1 MNNSKTNLNNE
12 STKSDFLSKID
23 NLTKN
28 LTSDEL
34 LKLSN
39 YIMLKADSS
48 NSSNDS
54 FNGLTILYGSQTG
67 NSRSIAEE
75 LYDEAKKKN
84 INSTLISMAKMKEKS
99 IKNIENLLLIVS
111 TQGEGDPPD
120 DALNLV
126 DFINGN
132 KAPKLS
138 KMNFGVL
145 ALGDSTYEH
154 YCKTGK
160 DFDAKLETLGANRVL
175 DRVDLDV
182 DFDDHT
188 EQWISNALT
197 VMEPLISSSP
207 KSISPAFDLVAKDE
221 KKYTRKSPLETNILT
236 NQKITGRNSEKDIR
250 HIEINLEESGL
261 KYTPGDSLGVWFKN
275 DEILAHKILSC
286 LKIDVNEIIFSK
298 ENEPLTILDALIYEF
313 EITQLHPGFVKKYAE
328 LTNNSELV
336 DISNDKEKLNNFISN
351 KQIIDLIIEYPST
364 ISSRQL
370 KDLLRKLTPRLY
382 SIASS
387 QNEVEDEVHLTVGV
401 VQYQELGFLHT
412 GAASGFLQRTSP
424 NDKVKIYVESNDR
437 FRLPENPNTPII
449 MIGPGTGIAPFRAF
463 LQERAALN
471 AKGKNWLFFGNPYF
485 SDDFLYQTE
494 WQDYLEE
501 EVLEKISLAFSRD
514 QKDKIYVQHRL
525 LENAEEIFNWIS
537 DGAHI
542 YICGDESRMAKD
554 VHKALIRI
562 ISDNKKINESEAEE
576 FLREMQKQGKYQK
589 DVY

>member
-1 MNNSKTNLNNE
+1 MNNNKTNLNNE
-12 STKSDFLSKID
+12 SIQSEFLSKID

-48 NSSNDS
+48 NSSSDNL
-54 FNGLTILYGSQTG
+54 NGLTILYGSQTG

-75 LYDEAKKKN
+75 LYEEAKKKN

-138 KMNFGVL
+138 RMNFGVL

-160 DFDAKLETLGANRVL
+160 DFDARLEALGANRVL

-188 EQWISNALT
+188 EKWISNALT
-197 VMEPLISSSP
+197 VMKPLISSTTEST
-207 KSISPAFDLVAKDE
+207 SSTFDLVINDE
-221 KKYTRKSPLETNILT
+221 KKYTRKNPLETSILT
-236 NQKITGRNSEKDIR
+236 NQKITGRYSEKDIR
-250 HIEINLEESGL
+250 HIEIDLENSGL
-261 KYTPGDSLGVWFKN
+261 KYSPGDSLGVWFKN

-286 LKIDVNEIIFSK
+286 LKIDVDEIIFSK
-298 ENEPLTILDALIYEF
+298 ENEPLTILDALIYDF

-328 LTNNSELV
+328 LIQNSNLI
-336 DISNDKEKLNNFISN
+336 DISNDKEKLNSFISN
-351 KQIIDLIIEYPST
+351 KQIIDLIIEYPSN
-364 ISSRQL
+364 ISGNQL
-370 KDLLRKLTPRLY
+370 KDLLRKLSPRLY

-387 QNEVEDEVHLTVGV
+387 QNEVDDEVHLTVGV
-401 VQYQELGFLHT
+401 VQYHESGFLHT

-437 FRLPENPNTPII
+437 FRLPENPNTPVI

-471 AKGKNWLFFGNPYF
+471 ANGKNWLFFGNPYF

-494 WQDYLEE
+494 WQDYLEDGT
-501 EVLEKISLAFSRD
+501 LEKISLAFSRD

-525 LENAEEIFNWIS
+525 LENAEKIYNWIN

-554 VHKALIRI
+554 VHKALVKI
-562 ISDNKKINESEAEE
+562 ISDRKKIEEDKAEE

>member
-1 MNNSKTNLNNE
+1 M
-12 STKSDFLSKID
+12 
-23 NLTKN
+23 
-28 LTSDEL
+28 
-34 LKLSN
+34 
-39 YIMLKADSS
+39 
-48 NSSNDS
+48 
-54 FNGLTILYGSQTG
+54 
-67 NSRSIAEE
+67 
-75 LYDEAKKKN
+75 
-84 INSTLISMAKMKEKS
+84 
-99 IKNIENLLLIVS
+99 
-111 TQGEGDPPD
+111 
-120 DALNLV
+120 
-126 DFINGN
+126 
-132 KAPKLS
+132 
-138 KMNFGVL
+138 
-145 ALGDSTYEH
+145 
-154 YCKTGK
+154 
-160 DFDAKLETLGANRVL
+160 
-175 DRVDLDV
+175 
-182 DFDDHT
+182 
-188 EQWISNALT
+188 
-197 VMEPLISSSP
+197 
-207 KSISPAFDLVAKDE
+207 
-221 KKYTRKSPLETNILT
+221 
-236 NQKITGRNSEKDIR
+236 
-250 HIEINLEESGL
+250 
-261 KYTPGDSLGVWFKN
+261 
-275 DEILAHKILSC
+275 
-286 LKIDVNEIIFSK
+286 
-298 ENEPLTILDALIYEF
+298 IYEF

-328 LTNNSELV
+328 LTKNSELI
-336 DISNDKEKLNNFISN
+336 DISNDKEKLNKFISN
-351 KQIIDLIIEYPST
+351 KQIIDLIIEYPLT
-364 ISSRQL
+364 ISSSQL

-562 ISDNKKINESEAEE
+562 ISNNKKIDESEAEE

>member
-1 MNNSKTNLNNE
+1 MNNNKTNLNNE
-12 STKSDFLSKID
+12 SIQSEFLSKID

-48 NSSNDS
+48 NSSSDNL
-54 FNGLTILYGSQTG
+54 NGLTILYGSQTG

-75 LYDEAKKKN
+75 LYEEAKKKN

-138 KMNFGVL
+138 RMNFGVL

-160 DFDAKLETLGANRVL
+160 DFDARLEALGANRVL

-188 EQWISNALT
+188 EKWISNALT
-197 VMEPLISSSP
+197 VMKPLISSTTESTN
-207 KSISPAFDLVAKDE
+207 STFDLVINDE
-221 KKYTRKSPLETNILT
+221 KKYTRKNPLETSILT
-236 NQKITGRNSEKDIR
+236 NQKITGRYSEKDIR
-250 HIEINLEESGL
+250 HIEIDLENSGL
-261 KYTPGDSLGVWFKN
+261 KYSPGDSLGVWFKN

-286 LKIDVNEIIFSK
+286 LKIDVDEIIFSK
-298 ENEPLTILDALIYEF
+298 ENEPLTILDALIYDF

-328 LTNNSELV
+328 LIQNSNLI
-336 DISNDKEKLNNFISN
+336 DISNDKEKLNSFISN
-351 KQIIDLIIEYPST
+351 KQIIDLIIEYPSN
-364 ISSRQL
+364 ISGNQL
-370 KDLLRKLTPRLY
+370 KDLLRKLSPRLY

-387 QNEVEDEVHLTVGV
+387 QNEVDDEVHLTVGV
-401 VQYQELGFLHT
+401 VQYHESGFLHT

-437 FRLPENPNTPII
+437 FRLPENPNTPVI

-471 AKGKNWLFFGNPYF
+471 ANGKNWLFFGNPYF

-494 WQDYLEE
+494 WQDYLEDGT
-501 EVLEKISLAFSRD
+501 LEKISLAFSRD

-525 LENAEEIFNWIS
+525 LENAEKIYNWIN

-554 VHKALIRI
+554 VHKALVKI
-562 ISDNKKINESEAEE
+562 ISDRKKIEEDKAEE

>member
-12 STKSDFLSKID
+12 STNSDFLSKID

-48 NSSNDS
+48 ISSNDN

-160 DFDAKLETLGANRVL
+160 DFDAKLEILGANRVL

-197 VMEPLISSSP
+197 VMEPLISSTP
-207 KSISPAFDLVAKDE
+207 KGISPAFDLVAKDE

-313 EITQLHPGFVKKYAE
+313 EITQLHPGFFKKYSE
-328 LTNNSELV
+328 LTNNSELI

-370 KDLLRKLTPRLY
+370 KDLLRKLIPRLY

-449 MIGPGTGIAPFRAF
+449 MIGP
-463 LQERAALN
+463 E
-471 AKGKNWLFFGNPYF
+471 
-485 SDDFLYQTE
+485 
-494 WQDYLEE
+494 LE
-501 EVLEKISLAFSRD
+501 
-514 QKDKIYVQHRL
+514 
-525 LENAEEIFNWIS
+525 
-537 DGAHI
+537 
-542 YICGDESRMAKD
+542 
-554 VHKALIRI
+554 
-562 ISDNKKINESEAEE
+562 
-576 FLREMQKQGKYQK
+576 
-589 DVY
+589 

>member
-1 MNNSKTNLNNE
+1 MSNNKTNLNNE
-12 STKSDFLSKID
+12 SIQSEFLSKID

-39 YIMLKADSS
+39 YIMLKADTSDSS
-48 NSSNDS
+48 SDNL
-54 FNGLTILYGSQTG
+54 NGLTILYGSQTG

-75 LYDEAKKKN
+75 LYEEAKKKN

-138 KMNFGVL
+138 RMNFGVL

-160 DFDAKLETLGANRVL
+160 DFDARLEALGANRVL

-188 EQWISNALT
+188 EKWISNALT
-197 VMEPLISSSP
+197 VMKPLISSTTEST
-207 KSISPAFDLVAKDE
+207 SSTFDLVINDE
-221 KKYTRKSPLETNILT
+221 KKYTRKNPLETSILT
-236 NQKITGRNSEKDIR
+236 NQKITGRYSEKDIR
-250 HIEINLEESGL
+250 HIEIDLENSGL
-261 KYTPGDSLGVWFKN
+261 KYSPGDSLGVWFKN

-286 LKIDVNEIIFSK
+286 LKIDVDEIIFSK
-298 ENEPLTILDALIYEF
+298 ENEPLTILDALIYDF

-328 LTNNSELV
+328 LIQNSNLI
-336 DISNDKEKLNNFISN
+336 DISNDKEKLNSFISN
-351 KQIIDLIIEYPST
+351 KQIIDLIIEYPSN
-364 ISSRQL
+364 ISGNQL
-370 KDLLRKLTPRLY
+370 KDLLRKLSPRLY

-387 QNEVEDEVHLTVGV
+387 QNEVDDEVHLTVGV
-401 VQYQELGFLHT
+401 VQYHESGFLHT

-437 FRLPENPNTPII
+437 FRLPENPNTPVI

-471 AKGKNWLFFGNPYF
+471 ANGKNWLFFGNPYF

-494 WQDYLEE
+494 WQDYLEDGT
-501 EVLEKISLAFSRD
+501 LEKISLAFSRD

-525 LENAEEIFNWIS
+525 LENAEKIYNWIN

-554 VHKALIRI
+554 VHKALVKI
-562 ISDNKKINESEAEE
+562 ISDRKKIEEDKAEE

>member
-1 MNNSKTNLNNE
+1 MNNNKTNLNNE
-12 STKSDFLSKID
+12 SIQSEFLSKID

-48 NSSNDS
+48 NSSSDNL
-54 FNGLTILYGSQTG
+54 NGLTILYGSQTG

-75 LYDEAKKKN
+75 LYEEAKKKN

-138 KMNFGVL
+138 RMNFGVL

-160 DFDAKLETLGANRVL
+160 DFDARLEALGANRVL

-188 EQWISNALT
+188 EKWISNALT
-197 VMEPLISSSP
+197 VMKPLISSTTEST
-207 KSISPAFDLVAKDE
+207 SSTFDLVINDE
-221 KKYTRKSPLETNILT
+221 KKYTRKNPLETSILT
-236 NQKITGRNSEKDIR
+236 NQKITGRYSEKDIR
-250 HIEINLEESGL
+250 HIEIDLENSGL
-261 KYTPGDSLGVWFKN
+261 KYSPGDSLGVWFKN

-286 LKIDVNEIIFSK
+286 LKIDVDEIIFSK
-298 ENEPLTILDALIYEF
+298 ENEPLTILDALIYDF

-328 LTNNSELV
+328 LIQNSNLI
-336 DISNDKEKLNNFISN
+336 DISNDKEKLNSFISN
-351 KQIIDLIIEYPST
+351 KQIIDLIIEYPSN
-364 ISSRQL
+364 ISGNQL
-370 KDLLRKLTPRLY
+370 KDLLRKLSPRLY

-387 QNEVEDEVHLTVGV
+387 QNEVDDEVHLTVGV
-401 VQYQELGFLHT
+401 VQYQESGFLHT

-437 FRLPENPNTPII
+437 FRLPENPNTPVI

-471 AKGKNWLFFGNPYF
+471 ANGKNWLFFGNPYF

-494 WQDYLEE
+494 WQDYLEDGT
-501 EVLEKISLAFSRD
+501 LEKISLAFSRD

-525 LENAEEIFNWIS
+525 LENAEKIYNWIN

-554 VHKALIRI
+554 VHKALVKI
-562 ISDNKKINESEAEE
+562 ISDRKKIEEDKAEE